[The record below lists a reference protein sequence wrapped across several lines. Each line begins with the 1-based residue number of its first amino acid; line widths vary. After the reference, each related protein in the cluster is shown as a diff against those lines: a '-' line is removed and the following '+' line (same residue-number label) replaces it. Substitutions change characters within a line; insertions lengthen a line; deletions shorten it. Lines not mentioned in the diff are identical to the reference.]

1 MINHDYVVKEEESMQ
16 AEATNRLNP
25 SEETIQV
32 GPMAVKF
39 LVTGDDSN
47 GSVAIF
53 EMSTPSD
60 VQLPAPHSHDAYEET
75 IYGLEGVLTFTVDG
89 TPHDIGPGQSLCI
102 RRGQVHGFANTSGAV
117 SRSLAIVTPA
127 LIGPEYFH
135 GVAEIFASGAAMP
148 EIRTRLMELMR
159 RFGLSPAPPR
169 AAS

>member
-1 MINHDYVVKEEESMQ
+1 MVSHDQVKEEISMH
-16 AEATNRLNP
+16 AEVSNRLNP
-25 SEETIQV
+25 SDETIQV
-32 GPMAVKF
+32 GPMTIRF

-75 IYGLEGVLTFTVDG
+75 IYGVDGVLTFTVDG

-102 RRGQVHGFANTSGAV
+102 RRGQVHGFSNTSGAV
-117 SRSLAIVTPA
+117 SRVMAIVSPA
-127 LIGPEYFH
+127 LIGPDYFR
-135 GVAEIFASGAAMP
+135 GAAEIFSSGAEMP

-159 RFGLSPAPPR
+159 RFGLTPAPPP